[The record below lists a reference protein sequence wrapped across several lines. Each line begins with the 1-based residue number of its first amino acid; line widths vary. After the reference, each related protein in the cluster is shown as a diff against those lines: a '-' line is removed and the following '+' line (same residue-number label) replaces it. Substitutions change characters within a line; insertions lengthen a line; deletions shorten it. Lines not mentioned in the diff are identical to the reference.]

1 MRDLPVLWPPDHP
14 AVADDALSEWRSG
27 AEELCPDAVAIRT
40 LRYLRGRRVAT
51 LVRTRDG
58 EAVLK
63 IFASPRARGNHR
75 RLRAIEASKADG
87 VCPHAIAVD
96 RSGHVG
102 LLEFIP
108 GETLDRLRGERL
120 VMAMGEAG
128 AALRRMHESD
138 VALDR
143 AWSVSDEVRQLRRV
157 AGPHTRG
164 PLERVIA
171 AGLPRDSEPTVPS
184 HRDCYPA
191 QAVLTGSGIR
201 YIDADD
207 AAMAPAPLD
216 AANFTAHLA
225 KGAIV
230 GTLDQTDAVA
240 AAEAFLEGYGG
251 APPELEAW
259 QRLSIARLAGLAETR
274 HRDPEAMH
282 GLLTAVDAGW
292 PHKSGP
298 RWRVLAPGLPHR

>member
-1 MRDLPVLWPPDHP
+1 MRWPPDHP
-14 AVADDALSEWRSG
+14 AVADAALSRWKSG

-51 LVRTRDG
+51 LVRTGASD
-58 EAVLK
+58 AVLK

-75 RLRAIEASKADG
+75 RLRALEASEADG

-102 LLEFIP
+102 LLEFVP

-120 VMAMGEAG
+120 AISAGQAG
-128 AALRRMHESD
+128 AALRRLHESD
-138 VALDR
+138 AALDR
-143 AWSVSDEVRQLRRV
+143 AWSVSDEVRQLHRV
-157 AGPHTRG
+157 AGPQSRAV
-164 PLERVIA
+164 LEWVIA
-171 AGLPRDSEPTVPS
+171 QGLPRHSGPRVPS
-184 HRDCYPA
+184 HRDCYRA

-216 AANFTAHLA
+216 PANFTAHLA
-225 KGAIV
+225 KDAIV
-230 GTLDQTDAVA
+230 GALDQADAEA

-251 APPELEAW
+251 APPDLEAW

-274 HRDPEAMH
+274 HGDPKAMR

-292 PHKSGP
+292 P
-298 RWRVLAPGLPHR
+298 A

>member
-1 MRDLPVLWPPDHP
+1 MLWPPDHP
-14 AVADDALSEWRSG
+14 AVTDAALSRWRPG
-27 AEELCPDAVAIRT
+27 ADELCPDGAAIRT

-51 LVRTRDG
+51 LVRTG
-58 EAVLK
+58 GEEAVLK

-75 RLRAIEASKADG
+75 RLRALEASKADG

-102 LLEFIP
+102 LLEFVP

-120 VMAMGEAG
+120 VMAAGNAG
-128 AALRRMHESD
+128 AALRRIHESEA
-138 VALDR
+138 ALDR
-143 AWSVSDEVRQLRRV
+143 AWSVSDEVRQLRTV
-157 AGPHTRG
+157 AGPQSRAV
-164 PLERVIA
+164 LERLIA
-171 AGLPRDSEPTVPS
+171 ESLPPDSGPTVPS

-191 QAVLTGSGIR
+191 QAVLTPSGVR

-207 AAMAPAPLD
+207 AAMGPAPLD
-216 AANFTAHLA
+216 PANFTAHLA
-225 KGAIV
+225 KDAIV
-230 GTLDQTDAVA
+230 GALDQTDAKA

-274 HRDPEAMH
+274 HRDPEAMRR
-282 GLLTAVDAGW
+282 LLATVDARR
-292 PHKSGP
+292 S
-298 RWRVLAPGLPHR
+298 

>member
-1 MRDLPVLWPPDHP
+1 MLWPSDHP

-27 AEELCPDAVAIRT
+27 AEEICPDAVAVRT

-75 RLRAIEASKADG
+75 RLRALEASKADG
-87 VCPHAIAVD
+87 VCPYAIAVD

-108 GETLDRLRGERL
+108 GETLDRLGGWRL
-120 VMAMGEAG
+120 VAAAAEAG
-128 AALRRMHESD
+128 AALRRMHESGA
-138 VALDR
+138 ALDR
-143 AWSVSDEVRQLRRV
+143 GWSLRDEVRQLRAV
-157 AGPHTRG
+157 AGPQSR
-164 PLERVIA
+164 PVVERVIA
-171 AGLPRDSEPTVPS
+171 DGLPRGSGPTVPS

-191 QAVLTGSGIR
+191 QAVLTASAIR

-216 AANFTAHLA
+216 PANFTAHLA
-225 KGAIV
+225 KAAIV
-230 GTLDQTDAVA
+230 GDVDPGEAET
-240 AAEAFLEGYGG
+240 AAEAFLVGYGG
-251 APPELEAW
+251 APPELETW
-259 QRLSIARLAGLAETR
+259 QRLTLARLAGLAETR
-274 HRDPEAMH
+274 HGDPHAMRR
-282 GLLTAVDAGW
+282 LLGAVEAGW
-292 PHKSGP
+292 P
-298 RWRVLAPGLPHR
+298 R